1 MIGAPMLRLFPII
14 VAFIYMFITMA
25 YLVVFT
31 VTHSGSGWSMGAVAD
46 YALLWPLRVYRDL
59 F

>member
-1 MIGAPMLRLFPII
+1 MIGPPMLRLIPILIAFMYI
-14 VAFIYMFITMA
+14 VIAMA
-25 YLVVFT
+25 YTVVFA
-31 VTHSGSGWSMGAVAD
+31 VTHSGASLDTVAE

>member
-1 MIGAPMLRLFPII
+1 MIGPPMLRLIPII
-14 VAFIYMFITMA
+14 IAFMYIVIVMA
-25 YLVVFT
+25 YTVVYA
-31 VTHSGSGWSMGAVAD
+31 VTHPDASLDAAAN

>member
-1 MIGAPMLRLFPII
+1 MNGAPMLRLFPII
-14 VAFIYMFITMA
+14 VAFIYMFIAMA

-46 YALLWPLRVYRDL
+46 YALLWPLRIFRDL